1 MKLVKF
7 VMEVGMGMDQHGQD
21 PTNAAVKAVKDAVS
35 RCCLTGLL
43 ELARLDDVNQMMVD
57 LLVACPHAGQVDGQ
71 AVLEALPFGQKS
83 IQIVEGGMVARA
95 VYQPELGDTSDEA
108 YVANAA
114 VTVWVDM
121 DHVLEAWRGEPQSP
135 RREEWP
141 QR

>member
-1 MKLVKF
+1 MNLRKY
-7 VMEVGMGMDQHGQD
+7 VMEVGMGVDQHGQD
-21 PTNAAVKAVKDAVS
+21 PTNAAVKAVRDAVS

-43 ELARLDDVNQMMVD
+43 EVARLDDVNQMIVD
-57 LLVACPHAGQVDGQ
+57 LLVACPHAGQVDGP

-95 VYQPELGDTSDEA
+95 VYQPELGDSSDEA

-121 DHVLEAWRGEPQSP
+121 DHVLEAWRHEPQPP

-141 QR
+141 PK

>member
-1 MKLVKF
+1 MNLRKF

-21 PTNAAVKAVKDAVS
+21 PTKAAVKAAKDAVS

-43 ELARLDDVNQMMVD
+43 EVARLEDVNQMYVD
-57 LLVACPHAGQVDGQ
+57 LLVACPHAGQVDGR

-83 IQIVEGGMVARA
+83 IQVVEGGMVARA
-95 VYQPELGDTSDEA
+95 IYQPELGDTSDEA

-121 DHVLEAWRGEPQSP
+121 DRVLEVWQREPLPS

-141 QR
+141 PE